1 MNGPPGNSDWIDNLK
16 RLVGA
21 PIASTLLDVIEPV
34 APVLAQGLWVAQ
46 PLAGLWNGG
55 DALGEL
61 AEMLEEPGGVEQ
73 LRRRLSDDEGE

>member
-1 MNGPPGNSDWIDNLK
+1 MNAPPGSSDWIDNLK

-55 DALGEL
+55 DALREL

>member
-1 MNGPPGNSDWIDNLK
+1 MNASASGSILDWIDNLK

-55 DALGEL
+55 DAS
-61 AEMLEEPGGVEQ
+61 ARIGGDARGT
-73 LRRRLSDDEGE
+73 RRG